1 MKEEKKP
8 SFIKRLT
15 QKKTFTLIIMYIVLV
30 IIFAVWSAI
39 RGSNFLTL
47 ANLKNILNSLV
58 VTSFLTLG
66 AGCLL
71 IGGYLDL
78 AQSSIGCFGSM
89 MLATC
94 IAAWNLPWWVA
105 IIAALVLC
113 AVFGVINALMVTKLH
128 FPAFI
133 ATMAMAS
140 MVKGLMYVF
149 SSMGNN
155 GVAANINFTNDA
167 TFFIGRGNI
176 IDIPLANGD
185 AFTIPFG
192 VVVMIIFF
200 IIFGILMSKTA
211 FGMKVTLMGG
221 SPVAATLAGINAEG
235 LTIILFV
242 ISAVMGGIGGIFN
255 AARLSQGALTALTTN
270 QFTGLTAAI
279 LGGISFGGGVGG
291 MGGAFVGLLILNT
304 FQIGMSFVGV
314 NPFWVNVFSGVL
326 LLLALALDFI
336 AMQKKS
342 KALAH

>member
-1 MKEEKKP
+1 M
-8 SFIKRLT
+8 T
-15 QKKTFTLIIMYIVLV
+15 QKKTFTLIVMYIILV
-30 IIFAVWSAI
+30 IIFTVWSFI
-39 RGSNFLTL
+39 RGSNFLTV

-105 IIAALVLC
+105 IIAALALC

-133 ATMAMAS
+133 GTLAMAS

-155 GVAANINFTNDA
+155 GVAANINFQNDA
-167 TFFIGRGNI
+167 TFFIGRGEV
-176 IDIPLANGD
+176 LG
-185 AFTIPFG
+185 IPFG
-192 VVVMIIFF
+192 VIVMIVFF
-200 IIFGILMSKTA
+200 IFFGILMSKTA

-326 LLLALALDFI
+326 LLVALALDFI
-336 AMQKKS
+336 AIQKKS

>member
-1 MKEEKKP
+1 MNETKKGG
-8 SFIKRLT
+8 FKALT
-15 QKKTFTLIIMYIVLV
+15 QKKIFSLICMYIVMV
-30 IIFAVWSAI
+30 IIFTVWAELKHTH
-39 RGSNFLTL
+39 FLTVPVF
-47 ANLKNILNSLV
+47 KNILNSLV

-78 AQSSIGCFGSM
+78 AQSAIGCFGSM
-89 MLATC
+89 VLATA
-94 IAAWNLPWWVA
+94 IAAWHFPWYVA
-105 IIAALVLC
+105 IIVALALC
-113 AVFGVINALMVTKLH
+113 AVFGAINALMVTKLR

-133 ATMAMAS
+133 GTLAMAS
-140 MVKGLMYVF
+140 MVRGLMYVF

-155 GVAANINFTNDA
+155 GTAANINFVDSTIS
-167 TFFIGRGNI
+167 FIGTGTI
-176 IDIPLANGD
+176 AG
-185 AFTIPFG
+185 IPFG
-192 VVVMIIFF
+192 VIVMIIFF
-200 IIFGILMSKTA
+200 IIFGLLMSKTG

-235 LTIILFV
+235 LTIVLFI

-304 FQIGMSFVGV
+304 FQIGMGIVGV

-336 AMQKKS
+336 AIQRKS

>member
-8 SFIKRLT
+8 GFIKRMT
-15 QKKTFTLIIMYIVLV
+15 QKKTFTLIVMYIILV
-30 IIFAVWSAI
+30 IIFTVWSFI
-39 RGSNFLTL
+39 RGSNFLTV

-94 IAAWNLPWWVA
+94 IAAWNLPWWIA

-133 ATMAMAS
+133 GTLAMAS

-155 GVAANINFTNDA
+155 GVAANINFQNDA
-167 TFFIGRGNI
+167 TFFIGRGEV
-176 IDIPLANGD
+176 LGV
-185 AFTIPFG
+185 PFG
-192 VVVMIIFF
+192 VIVMIVFF
-200 IIFGILMSKTA
+200 IFFGILMSKTA

-326 LLLALALDFI
+326 LLVALALDFI
-336 AMQKKS
+336 AIQKKS